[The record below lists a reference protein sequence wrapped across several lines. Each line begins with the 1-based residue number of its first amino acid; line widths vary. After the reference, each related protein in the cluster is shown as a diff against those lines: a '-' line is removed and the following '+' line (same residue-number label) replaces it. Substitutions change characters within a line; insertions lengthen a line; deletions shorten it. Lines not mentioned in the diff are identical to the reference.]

1 MVAALKRL
9 SIGNLMQ
16 YDPDLPPGS
25 MVDIDPFA
33 ASSHLQAG
41 SGEFYDEDLVPQ
53 HTRHAHTHN
62 SSSNLSTSSSTPRS
76 PSKSP
81 SKSPSSSTSPQRED
95 AYEKTTSPIKSASA
109 SPIRNQKSPSS
120 HLHAPSSFNGKSPSP
135 RKRYSLSMDNDSILT
150 TDDEFFDAAEDQIY
164 DASNTIWVPAEMH
177 PQVNPDS
184 FKTLIK
190 HQVEEIMDRNLKRR
204 STISRRSTLSRQSSI
219 TDHEEEPT
227 TVVRVP
233 KFVSQEP
240 PQPSQE
246 PQQLSLSKTPSTR
259 SSKSASPPKD
269 PSKRES
275 WYNKQKGFQ
284 ILP

>member
-1 MVAALKRL
+1 MYLPNSSFQNDPNYESAVQDIEQEKKMVAALKRL

-120 HLHAPSSFNGKSPSP
+120 HLH
-135 RKRYSLSMDNDSILT
+135 SMANLLVQENDT
-150 TDDEFFDAAEDQIY
+150 VCP
-164 DASNTIWVPAEMH
+164 W
-177 PQVNPDS
+177 
-184 FKTLIK
+184 
-190 HQVEEIMDRNLKRR
+190 IM
-204 STISRRSTLSRQSSI
+204 I
-219 TDHEEEPT
+219 
-227 TVVRVP
+227 
-233 KFVSQEP
+233 VS
-240 PQPSQE
+240 
-246 PQQLSLSKTPSTR
+246 
-259 SSKSASPPKD
+259 
-269 PSKRES
+269 
-275 WYNKQKGFQ
+275 
-284 ILP
+284 